1 MAGVVHDCNLRTSFH
16 IDFMHAPVQ
25 IGYCTILPSFP
36 LISSSLPTTALR
48 RNFTSDAVEHSAY
61 QWLNV
66 IGLNLHNVV
75 HRIVFKLCA
84 FRTQRCVPCCG
95 IARTHAAVQFAWGL
109 CQTAAAGST
118 WNMRGPIDC
127 PFRYKI
133 YIR

>member
-1 MAGVVHDCNLRTSFH
+1 MHDCNLRTSFH

-36 LISSSLPTTALR
+36 LISLSLPTTALR
-48 RNFTSDAVEHSAY
+48 RNFTSDAVEHGAY

-66 IGLNLHNVV
+66 NGLNLHNVV

-95 IARTHAAVQFAWGL
+95 IAALMQRFNSPGACARRLQLAA
-109 CQTAAAGST
+109 
-118 WNMRGPIDC
+118 RGTCVGRLTVPSD
-127 PFRYKI
+127 KI